1 MTERTFVGGN
11 YRNRESLNKLPQ
23 WAIDAQNRPYT
34 PPSEPP
40 GNRLIGGN
48 FEGRGGRKLPAWAIN
63 NARNVESEIE
73 AIQNEVT
80 QQAIN
85 SRNYD
90 SRFSND
96 VQEYDDIL
104 TIRDSDIPFN
114 NYQDDIHQLMTGY
127 YHRY

>member
-1 MTERTFVGGN
+1 MGGSKKKSLVNTSPLADYPQSYNFVPLTPEQQLKLKEMKLGWGSVGT
-11 YRNRESLNKLPQ
+11 RDRSKSNRSRWQSWNEDQ
-23 WAIDAQNRPYT
+23 
-34 PPSEPP
+34 
-40 GNRLIGGN
+40 
-48 FEGRGGRKLPAWAIN
+48 
-63 NARNVESEIE
+63 EI
-73 AIQNEVT
+73 
-80 QQAIN
+80 IN